1 MVLLFCSQS
10 KYGVTTLTSV
20 SNDTKL
26 ITADSAGWWIVW
38 FVVLL
43 VVASVMVD
51 FVFCRGS
58 LIPFFDFRCVWRI
71 LQHVRACIPYL
82 SHLSPIHPARL

>member
-1 MVLLFCSQS
+1 MLLFCSQS

-26 ITADSAGWWIVW
+26 VTADSAGWWIVW

-51 FVFCRGS
+51 FV
-58 LIPFFDFRCVWRI
+58 
-71 LQHVRACIPYL
+71 L
-82 SHLSPIHPARL
+82 SW